1 MKKIITLL
9 SLVIMLSSCNKDDI
23 ITSKFP
29 PEIEL
34 DNATGIYTTKPG
46 RAVTIAPSY
55 LNVEDAIYLWSVE
68 NYDGY
73 IQSVTDSTFTFVTNE
88 IGTYYVTLQVTTKYG
103 EDTEEMRIDVVEREI
118 PSISLNGTQTEYSVL
133 QGVAL
138 DFAPTVKETSLPTT
152 YVWMLNGEIVSN
164 ELNYTFCSDVLGEYF
179 LVFAAENEDGRD
191 EITLKINVCTPEQM
205 PFSWSF
211 EQTEYSYSSG
221 RSIRLMPTEITNADN
236 AVFTWKVDDTVVQES
251 SVPLWI
257 CDLSQE
263 GTYKVIV
270 EATIVNES
278 TQMTLVQELVVH
290 VCPTE
295 GTYYRPSSSAS
306 SRWLNDVYEYT
317 PAPGQF
323 INETKTGG
331 FNGAETTPEASC
343 IYAEQRF
350 ATQSWV
356 SLGGFGGYV
365 VVGFD
370 HSIENNDGYDFA
382 VIGNSFSGSSEP
394 GVVWVMQDDNGNGM
408 PDDTWYELRGSET
421 GLASTVS
428 DYAVTYY
435 RPSAAGMPVQW
446 KDNKGNNG
454 EINYLVD
461 YHTQDYY
468 YPAWIASDSYTL
480 RGTLLESKCYDKS
493 GNGSY
498 WILPEYDW
506 GYADNFSAVDCN
518 QQGDKAN
525 NFDISNAIDY
535 AGNPI
540 PLKYID
546 FIKVQ
551 TATNAQ
557 CGWIG
562 ENSTEVCGFYDCNIA
577 E

>member
-1 MKKIITLL
+1 MKKIFTIL

-46 RAVTIAPSY
+46 REVIISPIY
-55 LNVEDAIYLWSVE
+55 QNVEDAIYLWSVE

-88 IGTYYVTLQVTTKYG
+88 IGTYYVTLEVTTKYG
-103 EDTEEMRIDVVEREI
+103 SDSEEMRIDVVEREI
-118 PSISLNGTQTEYSVL
+118 PTISLNGAQTEYNIL

-138 DFAPTVKETSLPTT
+138 EFTPTVRATSLPTT
-152 YVWMLNGEIVSN
+152 YSWVLNGEVVSD
-164 ELNYTFCSDVLGEYF
+164 ELHYTFCSDVLGSYLLMF
-179 LVFAAENEDGRD
+179 VAENEDGRD
-191 EITLKINVCTPEQM
+191 EVTLKINVCTPEQM
-205 PFSWSF
+205 PFSWNF
-211 EQTEYSYSSG
+211 EQTEFSYSRG
-221 RSIRLMPTEITNADN
+221 RYIRIMPTEVKNADN
-236 AVFTWKVDDTVVQES
+236 ALFTWKVDDEVVQES
-251 SVPLWI
+251 NSPVWI

-263 GTYKVIV
+263 GIYKVTV
-270 EATIVNES
+270 VATVVNES
-278 TQMTLVQELVVH
+278 TQMSLVQELVVN
-290 VCPTE
+290 VCPAE
-295 GTYYRPSSSAS
+295 GTYYRSSSSAS
-306 SRWLNDVYEYT
+306 SKWLNNVYEYT

-331 FNGAETTPEASC
+331 FDGSQTTPEAAC
-343 IYAEQRF
+343 LYAEQRF
-350 ATQSWV
+350 AANSWV

-370 HSIENNDGYDFA
+370 HSIENNDGYDIA
-382 VIGNSFSGSSEP
+382 IIGNSFSGSSEP
-394 GVVWVMQDDNGNGM
+394 GIVWVMQDENGNGM

-421 GLASTVS
+421 GLAGTIQ

-446 KDNKGNNG
+446 SDNQGNTG
-454 EINYLVD
+454 EIDYLAD
-461 YHTQDYY
+461 YHSQEYY
-468 YPAWIASDSYTL
+468 YPMWIDKDSYTL
-480 RGTLLESKCYDKS
+480 RGTMLEAKCFDKS

-506 GYADNFSAVDCN
+506 GYADNFSAIDCN
-518 QQGDKAN
+518 QKGDKAN
-525 NFDISNAIDY
+525 NFDISNAVDF
-535 AGNPI
+535 AGNQVS
-540 PLKYID
+540 LNYID
-546 FIKVQ
+546 FVKVH
-551 TATNAQ
+551 TATNAK

-562 ENSTEVCGFYDCNIA
+562 ENSTEVSGFYDCSMS